1 MKYFL
6 VIDAGTGS
14 GRVVVFDEAGQ
25 QLAIAQEEWTHQ
37 NFSGVPGAIDFDT
50 EANWQIILKL
60 IGEAVSRA
68 GISASQVR
76 AISTTSMREGIVL
89 YNKDG
94 QEIWACS
101 MLMLAPVTKRSG

>member
-37 NFSGVPGAIDFDT
+37 NFSGVPGAIDFDM
-50 EANWQIILKL
+50 EANW
-60 IGEAVSRA
+60 
-68 GISASQVR
+68 
-76 AISTTSMREGIVL
+76 
-89 YNKDG
+89 
-94 QEIWACS
+94 
-101 MLMLAPVTKRSG
+101 